1 MLRVVRRSIRR
12 SSEAVE
18 CNRMVLKAVV
28 TDSSEAVSLHAAVLD
43 RLQWEQFEHDEK
55 YHREIARLT
64 VQDRLKHMALH
75 FAKYAGEIYAGPSED
90 KFCRLVTDILVIGI
104 SAANTLNIRLADI
117 VGQADTGSASDFDR
131 QLVIAAGRMATAC
144 EKLDHLEDFPFRP
157 HIAGEVVKI
166 IDAALS
172 VFMDKG
178 WDVPTTIKDRLAP
191 VKAKS
196 IFYGK
201 L

>member
-1 MLRVVRRSIRR
+1 
-12 SSEAVE
+12 
-18 CNRMVLKAVV
+18 MVLKAVIM
-28 TDSSEAVSLHAAVLD
+28 DSSEAVSLDAAVLD

-75 FAKYAGEIYAGPSED
+75 FAKYAGEIFAEPSED
-90 KFCRLVTDILVIGI
+90 KFRRLVTDTLIIGI

-117 VGQADTGSASDFDR
+117 VGQAHTGDTSEFGR
-131 QLVIAAGRMATAC
+131 QLVIASGRMATAC

-166 IDAALS
+166 IDAALA

-178 WDVPTTIKDRLAP
+178 WDAPISIKDRLVP

-196 IFYGK
+196 IFYGT

>member
-1 MLRVVRRSIRR
+1 
-12 SSEAVE
+12 
-18 CNRMVLKAVV
+18 MVLKAVI
-28 TDSSEAVSLHAAVLD
+28 TDSSEAASLDAAVLD

-75 FAKYAGEIYAGPSED
+75 FAKYAGEIFAGPSDD
-90 KFCRLVTDILVIGI
+90 KFRRLVTDTLIIGI
-104 SAANTLNIRLADI
+104 SAANTLNIRLADV
-117 VGQADTGSASDFDR
+117 VGQTDTGDVSDFDR

-166 IDAALS
+166 VDAALA
-172 VFMDKG
+172 VFMDRV
-178 WDVPTTIKDRLAP
+178 WDVPTTIKERLAP

>member
-1 MLRVVRRSIRR
+1 
-12 SSEAVE
+12 
-18 CNRMVLKAVV
+18 MVLKAVI
-28 TDSSEAVSLHAAVLD
+28 TDSSEAGSLDTAVLD
-43 RLQWEQFEHDEK
+43 QLQWEQFEHDEK

-75 FAKYAGEIYAGPSED
+75 FAKYAGEIFAGPSDD
-90 KFCRLVTDILVIGI
+90 KFRRLVTDTLIIGI
-104 SAANTLNIRLADI
+104 SAANTLNIRLADA
-117 VGQADTGSASDFDR
+117 VGHTDAGNPSDFDR

-157 HIAGEVVKI
+157 HIASEVVKI
-166 IDAALS
+166 IVAALA
-172 VFMDKG
+172 VFMDKC
-178 WDVPTTIKDRLAP
+178 WDVPTTIQERLAL

>member
-1 MLRVVRRSIRR
+1 
-12 SSEAVE
+12 
-18 CNRMVLKAVV
+18 MVLKAVI
-28 TDSSEAVSLHAAVLD
+28 TDSSEAVSLDAAVLD

-75 FAKYAGEIYAGPSED
+75 FAKYAGEIFAEPSED
-90 KFCRLVTDILVIGI
+90 KFRRLVTDTLIIGI

-117 VGQADTGSASDFDR
+117 IAQTHAGNAFDFDR
-131 QLVIAAGRMATAC
+131 QLVVAEGRMATAC

-157 HIAGEVVKI
+157 HIAGEVIKI
-166 IDAALS
+166 INSALA
-172 VFMDKG
+172 VFFDKG
-178 WDVPTTIKDRLAP
+178 WDVPSTIKDRLAP

>member
-1 MLRVVRRSIRR
+1 
-12 SSEAVE
+12 
-18 CNRMVLKAVV
+18 MVLKAVI
-28 TDSSEAVSLHAAVLD
+28 TDRSEAVSLDASVLD
-43 RLQWEQFEHDEK
+43 QLQWGQFEHDEK

-75 FAKYAGEIYAGPSED
+75 FSKYAGEIFAEPSDD
-90 KFCRLVTDILVIGI
+90 KYRRLVTDTLIIAI
-104 SAANTLNIRLADI
+104 SAANTLNIRIADI
-117 VGQADTGSASDFDR
+117 VGQTEADNATDFDR

-144 EKLDHLEDFPFRP
+144 EKLDHLEDFPFRT

-166 IDAALS
+166 INAALT
-172 VFMDKG
+172 VFFDKG
-178 WDVPTTIKDRLAP
+178 WDVPSTIKNRLAP

>member
-1 MLRVVRRSIRR
+1 
-12 SSEAVE
+12 
-18 CNRMVLKAVV
+18 MVLTAVI
-28 TDSSEAVSLHAAVLD
+28 TDDSRVACLSAAVLD

-90 KFCRLVTDILVIGI
+90 KFYRLVTDTLIIGI
-104 SAANTLNIRLADI
+104 SAANTLNVRLADV
-117 VGQADTGSASDFDR
+117 VGQADAGNAFDFDR
-131 QLVIAAGRMATAC
+131 QLVIATGRMATAC
-144 EKLDHLEDFPFRP
+144 EKLDHLEDFPFRA
-157 HIAGEVVKI
+157 HIAGEVLKI
-166 IDAALS
+166 IDAALA
-172 VFMDKG
+172 VFMQKG
-178 WDVPTTIKDRLAP
+178 WDVPKAIGDRLGP

>member
-1 MLRVVRRSIRR
+1 
-12 SSEAVE
+12 
-18 CNRMVLKAVV
+18 MVLKAVV
-28 TDSSEAVSLHAAVLD
+28 MDSSEAVSLDAVVLD

-75 FAKYAGEIYAGPSED
+75 FAKYAGEIYDQPSED
-90 KFCRLVTDILVIGI
+90 KFRRLVTDTLVIGI
-104 SAANTLNIRLADI
+104 SAANTLNVKLADV
-117 VGQADTGSASDFDR
+117 VGQTNPFDPCEFDR

-157 HIAGEVVKI
+157 HIASEVVKI
-166 IDAALS
+166 IDAALA

-196 IFYGK
+196 IFHGK

>member
-1 MLRVVRRSIRR
+1 
-12 SSEAVE
+12 
-18 CNRMVLKAVV
+18 MVLKAVI
-28 TDSSEAVSLHAAVLD
+28 TDSSEAVSLDAAVLD

-75 FAKYAGEIYAGPSED
+75 FAKYAGEMFANPSED
-90 KFCRLVTDILVIGI
+90 KYRRLVTDTLIIAI
-104 SAANTLNIRLADI
+104 SAANTLNMRLADI
-117 VGQADTGSASDFDR
+117 VGQTDTSNASDFDR
-131 QLVIAAGRMATAC
+131 QLVVAAGRMATAC

-157 HIAGEVVKI
+157 HIAGEVIKI
-166 IDAALS
+166 VNAALS
-172 VFMDKG
+172 VFFENG

-196 IFYGK
+196 IFHGK

>member
-1 MLRVVRRSIRR
+1 
-12 SSEAVE
+12 
-18 CNRMVLKAVV
+18 MVLKAVI
-28 TDSSEAVSLHAAVLD
+28 TDSSEAVSLDAAVLD

-64 VQDRLKHMALH
+64 VQDRLKHMSLH
-75 FAKYAGEIYAGPSED
+75 FAKYAGELFAGPSEG
-90 KFCRLVTDILVIGI
+90 KFRRLVTDTLIIGI

-117 VGQADTGSASDFDR
+117 VGKADSSNASDFDR
-131 QLVIAAGRMATAC
+131 KLVVAAGRMATAC

-166 IDAALS
+166 IDAALA

-196 IFYGK
+196 IFFGK

>member
-1 MLRVVRRSIRR
+1 
-12 SSEAVE
+12 
-18 CNRMVLKAVV
+18 MVLKAVI
-28 TDSSEAVSLHAAVLD
+28 TDSSEAVSLDAAVLD

-75 FAKYAGEIYAGPSED
+75 FTKYAGEIFAGPSED
-90 KFCRLVTDILVIGI
+90 KFRRLVTDTLIIGI
-104 SAANTLNIRLADI
+104 SAANTLNIRLADNI
-117 VGQADTGSASDFDR
+117 GQTDAGNASDFDR
-131 QLVIAAGRMATAC
+131 HLVVAAGRMATAC

-166 IDAALS
+166 IDAALA

-196 IFYGK
+196 IFFGK

>member
-1 MLRVVRRSIRR
+1 
-12 SSEAVE
+12 
-18 CNRMVLKAVV
+18 MVLKAVI
-28 TDSSEAVSLHAAVLD
+28 TDSSEAASLDAAVLD

-75 FAKYAGEIYAGPSED
+75 FAKYAGELFAGPSEG
-90 KFCRLVTDILVIGI
+90 KFRRLVTDTLIIAI

-117 VGQADTGSASDFDR
+117 VGKAGSCNAPDFDR
-131 QLVIAAGRMATAC
+131 QLVVAAGRMATAC

-157 HIAGEVVKI
+157 HIADEVVKI
-166 IDAALS
+166 IDAALA

-178 WDVPTTIKDRLAP
+178 WDVPTTIKERLAP

-196 IFYGK
+196 IFFGK

>member
-1 MLRVVRRSIRR
+1 
-12 SSEAVE
+12 
-18 CNRMVLKAVV
+18 MVLKAVV
-28 TDSSEAVSLHAAVLD
+28 TASFEAACLDAAVFD

-75 FAKYAGEIYAGPSED
+75 FAKYAGEIFAGPSDD
-90 KFCRLVTDILVIGI
+90 KFRRLVTDTLIIGI

-117 VGQADTGSASDFDR
+117 VGQTDADNVSDFAR

-166 IDAALS
+166 IDAALA
-172 VFMDKG
+172 VFMEKG
-178 WDVPTTIKDRLAP
+178 WDVPRTINDRLAP

>member
-1 MLRVVRRSIRR
+1 
-12 SSEAVE
+12 
-18 CNRMVLKAVV
+18 MVLKAVI
-28 TDSSEAVSLHAAVLD
+28 TDSSEALRLDAAVLD

-75 FAKYAGEIYAGPSED
+75 FAKYAGEIFAGPSED
-90 KFCRLVTDILVIGI
+90 KFRRLVTDTLIIGI
-104 SAANTLNIRLADI
+104 SAANTLNIRLADN
-117 VGQADTGSASDFDR
+117 VGQTDAGNASDFDR
-131 QLVIAAGRMATAC
+131 QLVVAAGRMATAC
-144 EKLDHLEDFPFRP
+144 EKLDHLEDFPFRS
-157 HIAGEVVKI
+157 HIAGEVLKI
-166 IDAALS
+166 IDSAIA
-172 VFMDKG
+172 VFVDRE
-178 WDVPTTIKDRLAP
+178 WDVVISIKERLAP

>member
-1 MLRVVRRSIRR
+1 
-12 SSEAVE
+12 
-18 CNRMVLKAVV
+18 MVLKAVI
-28 TDSSEAVSLHAAVLD
+28 TDSSEAASLDTAVLD
-43 RLQWEQFEHDEK
+43 QLQWEQFEHDEK

-75 FAKYAGEIYAGPSED
+75 FAKYAGEIFAGPSDD
-90 KFCRLVTDILVIGI
+90 KFRRLVTDALIIGI
-104 SAANTLNIRLADI
+104 SAANTLNIRLADT
-117 VGQADTGSASDFDR
+117 VGQTDTGNPSDFDR
-131 QLVIAAGRMATAC
+131 QLVIAAGRMAAAC

-157 HIAGEVVKI
+157 HIAGEVLKI
-166 IDAALS
+166 IDCALA
-172 VFMDKG
+172 VFVDRK
-178 WDVPTTIKDRLAP
+178 WDLVMSIKDRLAP